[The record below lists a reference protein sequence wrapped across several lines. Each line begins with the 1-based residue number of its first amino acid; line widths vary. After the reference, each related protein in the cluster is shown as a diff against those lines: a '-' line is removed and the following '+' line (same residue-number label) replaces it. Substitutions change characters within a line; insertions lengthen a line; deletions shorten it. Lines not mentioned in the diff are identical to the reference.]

1 MKLIKDKFSSYRK
14 IEGYS
19 KEKVLDLKSKLNK
32 ISSKQEETDLDQFLN
47 NLFPTEILESYS
59 QYLLNIEEFISSYL
73 IKGDQ
78 YAISTKYSYFH
89 LKTDLIAEID
99 LISQNLLH
107 LKRNIQNIQR
117 FLRNNEY
124 LRKYISDVADLMGII
139 ERFIPSL
146 KENTGDEL
154 IKYKSSSYIWAQ
166 MSKIKNSTFILSAL
180 PDNLNQWNEFSSF
193 FSQMESKGEILEKK
207 GLIKKEASEIR
218 VSFNKVAIFCS
229 NIESITNDTCFDLLY
244 LLYSNELLTE
254 ESPTE
259 LLNEQDKENSKENVK
274 DLLRS
279 LFREAINDLFKET
292 IESIQTI
299 ENKVKFPSSN
309 DKRKPLDDIL
319 KVQKISDLLPELVDS
334 YITTLE
340 LDYKNRLDI
349 SEYEDLEKIDRFIP
363 QYSNNL
369 ETLYDNV
376 ENLTTIADSF
386 KRFID
391 PYEYLIEIYEQVFS
405 SVLSEIV
412 RRKDELVY
420 YLKTVRNEWVKEDLR
435 TYIDEQIDKLDVII
449 ADYRDEIA
457 HFLQEEVPQM
467 KNVETIL
474 KSSQDKIQAIKS
486 KVSEKLDKY
495 RGKDVKQYQFIKKW
509 EETFTRRRQQL
520 QFLLVQY
527 FTKLMKEFGGLLEQE
542 NEFYRTLEDIKKERG
557 TSKELPLNYL
567 LSSYITEKLTQKEL
581 RERISN
587 VKDKIAELKSLKNQ
601 YEAELTQLEEALT
614 KKVKKIEDITTET
627 VQCGVCH
634 ELIDFTANKI
644 IKCPFCGA
652 VYHYLCIAFW
662 LQEYN
667 SCPSCQNVFLDPNN
681 NVYDPS

>member
-1 MKLIKDKFSSYRK
+1 
-14 IEGYS
+14 
-19 KEKVLDLKSKLNK
+19 
-32 ISSKQEETDLDQFLN
+32 
-47 NLFPTEILESYS
+47 
-59 QYLLNIEEFISSYL
+59 
-73 IKGDQ
+73 
-78 YAISTKYSYFH
+78 
-89 LKTDLIAEID
+89 
-99 LISQNLLH
+99 
-107 LKRNIQNIQR
+107 
-117 FLRNNEY
+117 
-124 LRKYISDVADLMGII
+124 
-139 ERFIPSL
+139 
-146 KENTGDEL
+146 
-154 IKYKSSSYIWAQ
+154 
-166 MSKIKNSTFILSAL
+166 
-180 PDNLNQWNEFSSF
+180 
-193 FSQMESKGEILEKK
+193 
-207 GLIKKEASEIR
+207 
-218 VSFNKVAIFCS
+218 
-229 NIESITNDTCFDLLY
+229 
-244 LLYSNELLTE
+244 LTE

-259 LLNEQDKENSKENVK
+259 LLNEQDKENSKEKVK
-274 DLLRS
+274 DLLRT
-279 LFREAINDLFKET
+279 LFREAINNLFKET
-292 IESIQTI
+292 IESIQKI
-299 ENKVKFPSSN
+299 ENKAEFPPSN

-334 YITTLE
+334 YIATLE

-363 QYSNNL
+363 QYSNKL

-376 ENLTTIADSF
+376 ENLITIADSF

-391 PYEYLIEIYEQVFS
+391 PYEYLIEIYEQMFS

-420 YLKTVRNEWVKEDLR
+420 YLKTVRNEWIKEDLR
-435 TYIDEQIDKLDVII
+435 TYIDEQINKLDAII
-449 ADYRDEIA
+449 TDYRDEIA

-467 KNVETIL
+467 KKVETIL

-486 KVSEKLDKY
+486 QVSEKLDKY

-509 EETFTRRRQQL
+509 EKTFTRRRQQL

-527 FTKLMKEFGGLLEQE
+527 FTKLMKEFGDLLEQE
-542 NEFYRTLEDIKKERG
+542 NEFYRTLEDIKKGRG

-587 VKDKIAELKSLKNQ
+587 VKQKIAELKSLKSQ

-634 ELIDFTANKI
+634 ELIDFTTNKI

-681 NVYDPS
+681 NVYEPG

>member
-1 MKLIKDKFSSYRK
+1 LKLIKDKFSSYRK

-19 KEKVLDLKSKLNK
+19 KEKVLDLKTKLKK
-32 ISSKQEETDLDQFLN
+32 ISSTQEDTDLDQFLN
-47 NLFPTEILESYS
+47 NLFPNEILELYS
-59 QYLLNIEEFISSYL
+59 GYLLNIEDFISSYL
-73 IKGDQ
+73 LNGDQ
-78 YAISTKYSYFH
+78 YAISTKYSFFH
-89 LKTDLIAEID
+89 LKNGLIAEID

-124 LRKYISDVADLMGII
+124 LRKYLSDVADLMGII

-166 MSKIKNSTFILSAL
+166 MSIIKNSTFILSAL
-180 PDNLNQWNEFSSF
+180 PDKLNQWNEFSSF
-193 FSQMESKGEILEKK
+193 FSLMESKGEILEKK

-218 VSFNKVAIFCS
+218 VSFNQASNFCS
-229 NIESITNDTCFDLLY
+229 ELESLNSGTCLNLLY
-244 LLYSNELLTE
+244 LLYSNELMTE

-259 LLNEQDKENSKENVK
+259 SLSQQDKDKHKDKVK
-274 DLLRS
+274 DLVQRLI
-279 LFREAINDLFKET
+279 REAINEVFGEYFEIIKSVDNKP
-292 IESIQTI
+292 ESS
-299 ENKVKFPSSN
+299 ESN
-309 DKRKPLDDIL
+309 ADRKPLDEIL
-319 KVQKISDLLPELVDS
+319 KNQKISDLLPELVDS
-334 YITTLE
+334 YITSLE

-349 SEYEDLEKIDRFIP
+349 SEYEDLNNVNHFIQ
-363 QYSNNL
+363 QYSKKL
-369 ETLYDNV
+369 ESLYDDV
-376 ENLTTIADSF
+376 EKLTTIADSF
-386 KRFID
+386 KHFIH
-391 PYEYLIEIYEQVFS
+391 PFEYLIEIYEQVFS

-435 TYIDEQIDKLDVII
+435 TYIDRQIDKLDTII
-449 ADYRDEIA
+449 AEYRDEIA
-457 HFLQEEVPQM
+457 HFLNEEFPQI
-467 KNVETIL
+467 KNVESIL
-474 KSSQDKIQAIKS
+474 RRSQDKIQAIKS
-486 KVSEKLDKY
+486 QVSEKLDKY
-495 RGKDVKQYQFIKKW
+495 RGKDVKQYPFIKKW

-527 FTKLMKEFGGLLEQE
+527 FTKLMKEFGDIFEQE
-542 NEFYRTLEDIKKERG
+542 NEFYRTLEDINKKQG
-557 TSKELPLNYL
+557 KSKELPLNYL

-587 VKDKIAELKSLKNQ
+587 VKEKIAELDTLKGR
-601 YEAELTQLEEALT
+601 YKVELKELEEALT
-614 KKVKKIEDITTET
+614 KKVKKIEDITAET

-634 ELIDFTANKI
+634 ELINFSTDKI

-681 NVYDPS
+681 NVYEPS